1 MKTYAPKDLRGEDL
15 RGLLDDLHVS
25 PLQVA
30 KFLKV
35 TERSVWRWLAD
46 GSAPFA
52 ALAALWHETPR
63 GREVSA
69 CDVGN
74 ELVIQR
80 VLARSGKDAL
90 ALETRRLSRVLAI
103 SDTGA
108 ANDPLMSGPASQ
120 FGGVLPLRLD
130 PFAQHGQ
137 LSDDG
142 GGDDGPTQ
150 DDHGL
155 PDDLRRRRK

>member
-1 MKTYAPKDLRGEDL
+1 MKTYAPKALHGGDL
-15 RGLLDDLHVS
+15 RGLLDDLHAS

-30 KFLKV
+30 KFLRV

-52 ALAALWHETPR
+52 VLAALWHETPR
-63 GREVSA
+63 GREATA

-80 VLARSGKDAL
+80 GLARSGLAAL
-90 ALETRRLSRVLAI
+90 DVEARRLVRVLAI

-108 ANDPLMSGPASQ
+108 ANDPLMTGPASQ
-120 FGGVLPLRLD
+120 FGGVLPLGLD
-130 PFAQHGQ
+130 PVPKARQ
-137 LSDDG
+137 LPDDG

-150 DDHGL
+150 HDQGL
-155 PDDLRRRRK
+155 AHHVRRRR